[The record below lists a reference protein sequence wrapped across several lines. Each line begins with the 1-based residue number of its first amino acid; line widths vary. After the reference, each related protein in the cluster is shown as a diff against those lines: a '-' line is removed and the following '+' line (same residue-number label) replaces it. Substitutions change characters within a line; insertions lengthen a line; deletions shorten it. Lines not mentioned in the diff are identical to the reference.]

1 MQVANGYRR
10 PIPPQWPSS
19 LRTLVETC
27 WAMTPEKRPA
37 MKLVLK
43 TLKDLQNQPEQ
54 LRMLDPK
61 GGGGG
66 LARMNSARS
75 MIHRPGN
82 NKGCCVVM

>member
-1 MQVANGYRR
+1 
-10 PIPPQWPSS
+10 
-19 LRTLVETC
+19 
-27 WAMTPEKRPA
+27 MTPEKRPA
-37 MKLVLK
+37 MKLVLR

-66 LARMNSARS
+66 LARMSSARS

>member
-27 WAMTPEKRPA
+27 WAMTPEQRPT
-37 MKLVLK
+37 MKLVLR

-54 LRMLDPK
+54 LRTLDVK
-61 GGGGG
+61 SGGGG
-66 LARMNSARS
+66 LARMSSAKS
-75 MIHRPGN
+75 MIKGD
-82 NKGCCVVM
+82 KEGCCVVM